1 MIEKSLLAALVA
13 TITLPFGVP
22 FSDVATFSSGFEE
35 RTSTSVSCEAR
46 TSLWPSR
53 SLTVSYSNF
62 PANSIK
68 ADT

>member
-1 MIEKSLLAALVA
+1 MDDRKESSCCIGYNDYV
-13 TITLPFGVP
+13 
-22 FSDVATFSSGFEE
+22 VATFSSGFEE